1 MYMYTYPHN
10 VVPATFSNHSNH
22 SRHRFMPINR
32 QLDINWKKGMY
43 SIFSFITPLAS
54 QVERNAITHVK
65 KLSSSQLNQCV
76 VNQSKVWFFRHTIN
90 KIVAHY
96 ILSTLPVLEKFHMG
110 LVFQ

>member
-10 VVPATFSNHSNH
+10 VVPTTFSNH

-32 QLDINWKKGMY
+32 QLDTNRKRY
-43 SIFSFITPLAS
+43 VSIFSFITPLAY
-54 QVERNAITHVK
+54 QMERNAITHVK

-76 VNQSKVWFFRHTIN
+76 VNQSKVWFVRHTIN

-96 ILSTLPVLEKFHMG
+96 ILSTLPILEKFHMG
-110 LVFQ
+110 LVSQ